1 MNSTRESGTK
11 SSRATKYAAFRIFA
25 FSILHFA
32 FSGRAKENLE
42 RTRGGGQSEGMR
54 EGGRGWPRRHN
65 CTIVNCPPLPNRG
78 TTTKLATYSSS
89 MPSLSE
95 EVRGRAKE
103 RELSLVREVLSGLIG
118 CASAAL
124 CLRAVEGREI
134 QTGDISFAR
143 ACRSKHTSSVRT
155 LVIKRF
161 KPRNPSQIL
170 PLRS

>member
-1 MNSTRESGTK
+1 
-11 SSRATKYAAFRIFA
+11 
-25 FSILHFA
+25 
-32 FSGRAKENLE
+32 
-42 RTRGGGQSEGMR
+42 
-54 EGGRGWPRRHN
+54 
-65 CTIVNCPPLPNRG
+65 
-78 TTTKLATYSSS
+78 

-143 ACRSKHTSSVRT
+143 ACTVAYPFITISYSLSDFRAADLLAVVR
-155 LVIKRF
+155 LRDEPAGLPAVPGPPEE
-161 KPRNPSQIL
+161 PRPRARRL
-170 PLRS
+170 PPRGRQRQEDLRVQVLQRRTGECGEVA